1 MNFKNSQTRLVDT
14 LDENSPLVKV
24 SRQPQLMLAR
34 FHGFSAFLKNRRRN
48 EQIQEEW
55 KRNNPHKVSR
65 PKAREQHLST
75 EMSKDEYLKQERER
89 AQTKKKK

>member
-1 MNFKNSQTRLVDT
+1 MSLKHKSKSLVDT

-34 FHGFSAFLKNRRRN
+34 FHGFSTFLKNRRRN

-55 KRNNPHKVSR
+55 KRNNPHKVKR
-65 PKAREQHLST
+65 PSPPQQGLSLEIDKEKYKVEKEQ
-75 EMSKDEYLKQERER
+75 QNN
-89 AQTKKKK
+89 QKKK

>member
-1 MNFKNSQTRLVDT
+1 MNFKNNQTKLVDT
-14 LDENSPLVKV
+14 LDENSPLIKV

-34 FHGFSAFLKNRRRN
+34 FHGFSTFLKNRRRN

-65 PKAREQHLST
+65 PKAREQHLSS
-75 EMSKDEYLKQERER
+75 EMTKDEYLKQERER
-89 AQTKKKK
+89 ASTKKK